1 MSDLYGLTATHRSR
15 PVCALANSQ
24 NERLADV
31 DDASA
36 ARWGVGVVTH
46 GSVVQCRRQAHPH
59 QRRDVTRQKALDT
72 GGRLVLAA
80 LQMAREEET
89 SPDVSAPEAVTQP
102 SQENTSMLVMDGTIP
117 HFDAVRPDLESVLQ
131 PKSRAAMRGKSPAEH
146 VFQLL
151 RERHR
156 QVPGRS
162 MADTVR
168 VVVKNLQR
176 WTAAVDP
183 EASFRM
189 AFLWSR
195 GTTLA
200 GVRLN
205 VPLWTVARTAP
216 AWCDAC
222 TRPHAYVAD
231 DVPYRAVVIAST
243 PFTDENWT
251 EVPNATVF
259 ETANGEDLTT
269 SPLDER
275 PTSLSWL
282 NPTRDRRES

>member
-1 MSDLYGLTATHRSR
+1 MSDLYGLAATHRTR
-15 PVCALANSQ
+15 PTCALADVQ
-24 NERLADV
+24 NARLAEA

-46 GSVVQCRRQAHPH
+46 GSVVQCRRQAHPDQ
-59 QRRDVTRQKALDT
+59 QRDATRTKALDT
-72 GGRLVLAA
+72 GGRLVIAA
-80 LQMAREEET
+80 LQMARDEEET
-89 SPDVSAPEAVTQP
+89 RDVPTRDAVTQP
-102 SQENTSMLVMDGTIP
+102 SQEGTSMLVMDGTIP
-117 HFDAVRPDLESVLQ
+117 CFDAIRPDLESVLQ
-131 PKSRAAMRGKSPAEH
+131 PKSRAAMRGKTPAEH

-183 EASFRM
+183 NASFQL

-205 VPLWTVARTAP
+205 VPLWTVERTAP
-216 AWCDAC
+216 PMCDAC
-222 TRPHAYVAD
+222 TRAHAFARGNA
-231 DVPYRAVVIAST
+231 PYRAVVVSST
-243 PFTDENWT
+243 PFTDEDWT
-251 EVPNATVF
+251 EVPNAAVF
-259 ETANGEDLTT
+259 ETNGGEALTT
-269 SPLDER
+269 SLLDER

-282 NPTRDRRES
+282 NPTRNRKG

>member
-1 MSDLYGLTATHRSR
+1 MSDLYGLAATHRTR
-15 PVCALANSQ
+15 PVCALADVQ
-24 NERLADV
+24 NARLADV
-31 DDASA
+31 DDASS
-36 ARWGVGVVTH
+36 ARWGVSVITH
-46 GSVVQCRRQAHPH
+46 GSVVQCRRQAHPN
-59 QRRDVTRQKALDT
+59 QRRDVTRTKALDT

-80 LQMAREEET
+80 LQMPRGEHRPVP
-89 SPDVSAPEAVTQP
+89 SPDAVTQP
-102 SQENTSMLVMDGTIP
+102 SQEGTSMLVMDGTIP
-117 HFDAVRPDLESVLQ
+117 HFESVRPDLESVLQ
-131 PKSRAAMRGKSPAEH
+131 PKSRAAMRGQTPAEH

-151 RERHR
+151 QERYR

-183 EASFRM
+183 DASFQL

-205 VPLWTVARTAP
+205 APLWTVERTAP
-216 AWCDAC
+216 PLCDAC
-222 TRPHAYVAD
+222 TCSHAFVRGNA
-231 DVPYRAVVIAST
+231 PYHAVVVASM
-243 PFTDENWT
+243 PFTDEDWT
-251 EVPNATVF
+251 EVPNASVF
-259 ETANGEDLTT
+259 ETNGSDALTT

-282 NPTRDRRES
+282 NPTRNRKG